1 MKIESPHN
9 ICIWSQIIQLAGSLD
24 TLRGIFANMYWTF
37 GAAPPPRE
45 LMWLSE
51 TARAEYQPDSVNR
64 SVWYTPCIDFCRT
77 PISLPTAPTTLCM
90 RNPPPC
96 SIYNIPRLC
105 DIKIDKGSSL
115 WSDNFEQSVS
125 ATSCLANNNWM
136 EQMSLCK
143 MSSFKIK
150 LFSRFEALE
159 NYWAFNNNQRYIDR
173 RCGTA
178 QCVLCSVYF
187 LRNLTSSDLS

>member
-90 RNPPPC
+90 RNPLLAVFKTFQDFVTSKYTRIPVCGPTNLSRVYLRQAALQITTEWSRWAC
-96 SIYNIPRLC
+96 AKCRLSKSSCFHGLRHWKIIEPSITTK
-105 DIKIDKGSSL
+105 DISTGG
-115 WSDNFEQSVS
+115 V
-125 ATSCLANNNWM
+125 
-136 EQMSLCK
+136 
-143 MSSFKIK
+143 
-150 LFSRFEALE
+150 ALH
-159 NYWAFNNNQRYIDR
+159 NVYFVRYIF
-173 RCGTA
+173 CAT
-178 QCVLCSVYF
+178 
-187 LRNLTSSDLS
+187 